1 MDGWFIG
8 LLAGAVV
15 LVLLVVLLGVVVK
28 AAERT
33 AATAEAVLA
42 ALEEVKANTAPLA
55 ALGSFDPGPGPTAG
69 PPQTGRVPG
78 PPEGGGNGAGT

>member
-33 AATAEAVLA
+33 AATAQAVLV

-55 ALGSFDPGPGPTAG
+55 ALGSFEPETGPTAG
-69 PPQTGRVPG
+69 PETGRVRG
-78 PPEGGGNGAGT
+78 PLDGGGNGAGT